1 MTIIL
6 TLDKISMPKGTE
18 FTPLERGKIIG
29 LRDAGWSFAAIAK
42 HIGRSVAGVSKFWR
56 NKETYGMTKRSGRPR
71 KVCDRSKRRIVL
83 EAKKA
88 GSSSNRVKSAL
99 GLQISSRTVR
109 RVLQRTS
116 HMNYVKRNRTPK
128 LTTRHKVARRTWAR
142 TMVQLRTDW
151 DRVVF
156 SDEKKFNLDG
166 PDGLQYYWH
175 DLRCEKETY
184 FSRQNG
190 GGSVMVWGG
199 FSSQGKTELAF
210 LEGRQ
215 NSFNYQETLTNYLL
229 PFGEA
234 FHAGRYIFQHNNASI
249 HASHS
254 TKDFLK
260 SCDVTVLDWPALS
273 PDLNPI
279 ENVWGILAREVYRGG
294 KQYMTPQDLKSAI
307 QGAWENLEL
316 SRLRSLVKSMPD
328 RASDV
333 LEVKGKKTNH

>member
-1 MTIIL
+1 
-6 TLDKISMPKGTE
+6 
-18 FTPLERGKIIG
+18 
-29 LRDAGWSFAAIAK
+29 
-42 HIGRSVAGVSKFWR
+42 
-56 NKETYGMTKRSGRPR
+56 
-71 KVCDRSKRRIVL
+71 
-83 EAKKA
+83 
-88 GSSSNRVKSAL
+88 
-99 GLQISSRTVR
+99 
-109 RVLQRTS
+109 
-116 HMNYVKRNRTPK
+116 
-128 LTTRHKVARRTWAR
+128 
-142 TMVQLRTDW
+142 MVQHRTDW

-156 SDEKKFNLDG
+156 SDEEKFNLDG
-166 PDGLQYYWH
+166 PDGLH
-175 DLRCEKETY
+175 
-184 FSRQNG
+184 RQNG

-215 NSFNYQETLTNYLL
+215 NS
-229 PFGEA
+229 
-234 FHAGRYIFQHNNASI
+234 HIFQHDNASI

-279 ENVWGILAREVYRGG
+279 ENVWGIIAREVYHGG

-333 LEVKGKKTNH
+333 LEAKGKKTNY